1 MMKRPDPRK
10 LSPEQ
15 KDALIRDLQRQVA
28 TGQSELRLL
37 RRRLGLTQQ
46 QSQAAASDRAPFD
59 RSRSD
64 RSPSDRGPSDHAPSG
79 RDLFDKL
86 AAAAPRP
93 STAPPTGI
101 AVKLGRHLGLW
112 RSPMVMGVVGVVL
125 AAFAID
131 GGIGIW
137 QDQALRRYKQARL
150 LLEHQAL
157 TSLYVELK
165 RIVPEPDGKSYRM
178 TIAMQNIDAAAPL
191 YVMLNAV
198 GVYVQS
204 GLIWQQV
211 PSSPADGAGRGVV
224 KLVDGYTYDIVFTP
238 EVANWAE
245 LIPGY
250 MHVRIQSDMLI
261 SRQAQPGNDIVERR
275 TPFYV
280 YLKPHG
286 ANDAD
291 IKARSKMSGT
301 PPVFIPMPPH

>member
-1 MMKRPDPRK
+1 MTDKRPDLAR
-10 LSPEQ
+10 LSAEQ
-15 KDALIRDLQRQVA
+15 KDALIRDLWRQVA
-28 TGQSELRLL
+28 AVQSEARLL
-37 RRRLGLTQQ
+37 KRRLGMGE
-46 QSQAAASDRAPFD
+46 PPGE
-59 RSRSD
+59 RSESVLLEKL
-64 RSPSDRGPSDHAPSG
+64 
-79 RDLFDKL
+79 RD
-86 AAAAPRP
+86 AAPRP
-93 STAPPTGI
+93 SVEPPPGI
-101 AVKLGRHLGLW
+101 AVKLGRGLRLW
-112 RSPMVMGVVGVVL
+112 RSPVVLGVVGVIL

-131 GGIGIW
+131 GGIGIY
-137 QDQALRRYKQARL
+137 QARALKQQRQARL
-150 LLEHQAL
+150 LLEHDAL

-165 RIVPEPDGKSYRM
+165 RIVQEPDGKSYRM
-178 TIAMQNIDAAAPL
+178 TLAMQNIDPAAPL

-204 GLIWQQV
+204 GLNWQQV
-211 PSSPADGAGRGVV
+211 PSSPGAGTTWGVV
-224 KLVDGYTYDIVFTP
+224 KLVDAYSYDVSFTP

-261 SRQAQPGNDIVERR
+261 SRSAQPGNDIAQRR

-280 YLKPHG
+280 YLKPFG